1 MIRRF
6 SEVAVRILQNMLTRR
21 ILYCLCLC
29 ATLPVAGWSQ
39 SVNDAFFDDANR
51 FFGKYVHANHVD
63 YAAVSAD
70 DDVAVRM
77 HDRIAAFDLHDAG
90 RRMRRAFYLNAYNLL
105 VILAVAER
113 QPAASPDSIA
123 GFFTEER
130 HAVAGDSLTL
140 DGIAHILDQ
149 DLGADIRYRFWLWAG
164 TAGSPPPED
173 EAAMPFRLDR
183 QFDDRLKRLASDD
196 RYVRVDHE
204 FREVQLPVEFYAVTG
219 TAESD
224 AAISALNRYRR
235 HKVPAGYSVGYY
247 IAGQL
252 FATREVPRQDAR
264 TTTDPDAVPADST
277 VGQEHDI
284 RDPIPPEFL
293 EDHIVSEATNM
304 LSGPFQARA
313 SCVLLTHHASYNAD
327 WDRINYDY
335 RYTTFNMTF
344 QFWSRVSPR
353 VNIGVQFLTRT
364 LQLNGFDASP
374 YEAITFSND
383 SNTAFFLRHVM
394 NSVKY
399 LVVDRKFRVVAQS
412 SFLVPVSRKVQVRFE
427 NNKQGDVAIA
437 QWINQLM
444 AVRHFSRYFTL
455 CSELN
460 AVVRLGSKDADK
472 VLNIRGSLLPEFN
485 FWFSRTFR
493 FYAFLDLN
501 PQLNHGPFS
510 NCYLREGT
518 GLTLRGGKGFQ
529 LDLQYSYDAV
539 GKKSGAV
546 NAFTLAGRFNL

>member
-1 MIRRF
+1 
-6 SEVAVRILQNMLTRR
+6 MLTRR
-21 ILYCLCLC
+21 ILCCLCLC
-29 ATLPVAGWSQ
+29 AALPVAGWSQ
-39 SVNDAFFDDANR
+39 SANDAFFDDANR
-51 FFGKYVHANHVD
+51 FFGKYVHGGYVD
-63 YAAVSAD
+63 YAAVAAD
-70 DDVAVRM
+70 DDVAGRM
-77 HDRIAAFDLHDAG
+77 QDRISAFDLHDAG
-90 RRMRRAFYLNAYNLL
+90 RRMRQAFYLNAYNLL
-105 VILAVAER
+105 VILALAER
-113 QPAASPDSIA
+113 HPGESPDSIA
-123 GFFTEER
+123 GFFSEQR
-130 HAVAGDSLTL
+130 HAVAGDSMTL
-140 DGIAHILDQ
+140 NGIARILEQ
-149 DLGADIRYRFWLWAG
+149 DLGADTRYRFWLSPG

-173 EAAMPFRLDR
+173 EAAMPFSLDR
-183 QFDDRLKRLASDD
+183 QFGDRLKRLVSDD

-204 FREVQLPVEFYAVTG
+204 SREVQLPVGLYALTG
-219 TAESD
+219 TAESP
-224 AAISALNRYRR
+224 AAIGAINRYRR

-247 IAGQL
+247 IPGQVY
-252 FATREVPRQDAR
+252 ATRHDSENDQQSTVD
-264 TTTDPDAVPADST
+264 DAVVSADST
-277 VGQEHDI
+277 AAHVQNA

-304 LSGPFQARA
+304 LTGPFQART
-313 SCVLLTHHASYNAD
+313 SCILLTHHASYNAD

-335 RYTTFNMTF
+335 RYTTFNMAF

-364 LQLNGFDASP
+364 LQLSGFDASP

-399 LVVDRKFRVVAQS
+399 LVADGKFRVVAQS

-460 AVVRLGSKDADK
+460 AVVRLGSRDADK

-485 FWFSRTFR
+485 FWFTRTFR

-510 NCYLREGT
+510 NCYLREGA
-518 GLTLRGGKGFQ
+518 GLTLRGGKGLQF
-529 LDLQYSYDAV
+529 DLQYSYDAV